1 MFSLSSSW
9 SPSATSLLLSK
20 LFCAVTIFVIVV
32 VTIFIIVV
40 TIGGI
45 MVKQGIARGD
55 ALGVGADLSV
65 SGAVVFVSR
74 LACWVG
80 KLPDQESL
88 L

>member
-1 MFSLSSSW
+1 
-9 SPSATSLLLSK
+9 
-20 LFCAVTIFVIVV
+20 
-32 VTIFIIVV
+32 
-40 TIGGI
+40 

-74 LACWVG
+74 LASGWVG